1 VQAGIGSVIGPPDE
15 FGEILKILQK
25 MRLWSRKTKLLV
37 MAVLVLA
44 AGAKAD
50 TLIPTTVVS
59 PSDNGDSTVMFP
71 RGLRLVTLYGGIA
84 EQPTGLREQLAF
96 CTAGLNYYFA
106 DNWAFGFEFT
116 GLGAAQAEDDIAA
129 GGAGIILR
137 THVWSNQRL
146 SIYGDIA
153 LGMLEAD
160 NRIPP
165 SGTDFNFTMQSGV
178 GTAIRLNQHTD
189 FMVGIRYFH
198 LSNARQHGPDRN
210 PSLNGIEGYAGIM
223 FRM

>member
-1 VQAGIGSVIGPPDE
+1 MNSI
-15 FGEILKILQK
+15 KK
-25 MRLWSRKTKLLV
+25 MRFWSPFAGLLAA
-37 MAVLVLA
+37 AVLILGG
-44 AGAKAD
+44 GAKAD
-50 TLIPTTVVS
+50 ALVPTTVIS
-59 PSDNGDSTVMFP
+59 GSDDGGSAVMFP
-71 RGLRLVTLYGGIA
+71 RGLRLVTIYGGIV
-84 EQPTGLREQLAF
+84 EQPTGLREQLGF

-106 DNWAFGFEFT
+106 DNWAFGVEFT
-116 GLGAAQAEDDIAA
+116 GLGAAQPQDDIAA
-129 GGAGIILR
+129 GGADILLR
-137 THVWSNQRL
+137 THLWSNQRL

-189 FMVGIRYFH
+189 FMLGIRYFH

>member
-1 VQAGIGSVIGPPDE
+1 
-15 FGEILKILQK
+15 
-25 MRLWSRKTKLLV
+25 MKLLV
-37 MAVLVLA
+37 MAILMVA
-44 AGAKAD
+44 AGARAD
-50 TLIPTTVVS
+50 TLVPTTVVS
-59 PSDNGDSTVMFP
+59 PSDDGASTVMFP
-71 RGLRLVTLYGGIA
+71 RGLRLVTVYGGIA

-116 GLGAAQAEDDIAA
+116 GLGAAQPQDDIAA
-129 GGAGIILR
+129 GGADIILR

-178 GTAIRLNQHTD
+178 GTAIRLSQHTD
-189 FMVGIRYFH
+189 FMLGIRYFH
-198 LSNARQHGPDRN
+198 LSNARQHGADRN